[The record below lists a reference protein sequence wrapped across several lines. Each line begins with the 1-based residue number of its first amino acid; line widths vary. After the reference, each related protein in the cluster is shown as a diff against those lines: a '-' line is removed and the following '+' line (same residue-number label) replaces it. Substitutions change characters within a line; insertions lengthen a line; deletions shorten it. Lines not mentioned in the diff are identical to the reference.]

1 MDKRFQGSK
10 KRGKRMAMA
19 ARRARQAAAKEAKEA
34 KRKDLEATMD
44 VFIKRMR
51 EG

>member
-10 KRGKRMAMA
+10 KRGRRMAMA
-19 ARRARQAAAKEAKEA
+19 ARRERQAAKEAK
-34 KRKDLEATMD
+34 KKDLEATMD

>member
-10 KRGKRMAMA
+10 KRGRRMAMA
-19 ARRARQAAAKEAKEA
+19 ARRARQAAKKAKEA

>member
-19 ARRARQAAAKEAKEA
+19 ARRERQAAKEAKEA